1 MTVNECVFNRAP
13 VNGTCFN
20 KEDLQ
25 ILAEHNNT
33 PVADIKQI
41 KQKLNCD
48 TDSCVLANTP
58 NLDDETKDKIDNHNL
73 KPFTKD
79 YSGKYWLN
87 NTELDSC
94 MIQLRNLY
102 PGFGFGFIH
111 MVDLVM
117 FPPQNKGILDFE
129 VFPVTDIDFSKE
141 FGKTVNKIQRTC
153 SDKIS
158 TLNNV
163 PLTSYGAVFNTDTS
177 DGGGQHWYAIYISTD
192 QRDINNKMKIVIE
205 LFNSSGNDIDND
217 NFNQFW
223 IKTALKIG
231 KDLNVECEFKKV
243 SNVKH
248 QDNSTGNCGAYSV
261 FYIFSRLNNVDPNEF
276 NQPTEILKDSTM
288 ESFRRY
294 IFRNQNQIL

>member
-1 MTVNECVFNRAP
+1 MTINECAFNRVP
-13 VNGTCFN
+13 ENGTCFA

-25 ILAEHNNT
+25 ILAKHNDT
-33 PVADIKQI
+33 PVPNIVEIK
-41 KQKLNCD
+41 KKLNCD
-48 TDSCVLANTP
+48 TDSCVLLNTP
-58 NLDDETKDKIDNHNL
+58 NLDDEIRDKIDNKNL

-94 MIQLRNLY
+94 MIQLRSLY

-117 FPPQNKGILDFE
+117 FPPQNQGILDFE
-129 VFPVTDIDFSKE
+129 VSQITDIDFVKE
-141 FGKTVNKIQRTC
+141 FGKTINNTPRDNC
-153 SDKIS
+153 DKIS

-163 PLTSYGAVFNTDTS
+163 PLTSYGVVFNTDTS
-177 DGGGQHWYAIYISTD
+177 SGSGQHWYAIYISTD

-223 IKTALKIG
+223 INTALKIG
-231 KDLNVECEFKKV
+231 KELNIECEFKKV

-248 QDNSTGNCGAYSV
+248 QNDNTGNCGAYSV
-261 FYIFSRLNNVDPNEF
+261 FYIFSRLNGVNPDEF
-276 NQPTEILKDSTM
+276 NQPNEILKDSTM